1 MTAAGSWFL
10 AFGLQGVIVSSL
22 VAMHLHGSSAA
33 MSATM
38 MAQQLPGFGLILVG
52 GAVADRVDKRALL
65 IALYALGSGLA
76 VALSLCVG
84 AGWLSLGLVV
94 AYVLSL
100 GTVSAFVM
108 PSRDA
113 LLSDVGGANLMR
125 AVTMLTMTQW
135 GMQAMGSAIG
145 IVGRRVGMLP
155 LIALQA
161 AVLLAG
167 VPALRRLP
175 RPAPV
180 LGVARRALR
189 LGELADGVREVVRS
203 PVLAPVALLSM
214 ALGVLFIGPFQ
225 VVFPLLVRD
234 FYKGDVAEL
243 SMLYTAFPI
252 GTISGSGLI
261 LLRGGVRR
269 KGMAQLLALGGGALC
284 IGAIGLGLPFW
295 GALVAVMLFGLGGAF
310 FMNAGRTLFQEHATS
325 ANRGRVLSVFA
336 LTFMGASGAIG
347 APFAGWL
354 NAALGPLA
362 ACEVCAG
369 LMLTVVVVVAVAT
382 DVRKIV

>member
-10 AFGLQGVIVSSL
+10 AFGLQGVIVSTL
-22 VAMHLHGSSAA
+22 VAMHLHGGSAA

-76 VALSLCVG
+76 VALALGVE

-113 LLSDVGGANLMR
+113 LLSDVGGGNLMR

-135 GMQAMGSAIG
+135 GMQALGSAIG
-145 IVGRRVGMLP
+145 IVGGRVGMLP
-155 LIALQA
+155 LIGLQA

-167 VPALRRLP
+167 VPALRQLP
-175 RPAPV
+175 RPAPA
-180 LGVARRALR
+180 LEGTRRALR

-203 PVLAPVALLSM
+203 PVLGPVALLSM
-214 ALGVLFIGPFQ
+214 ALGTLFIGPFQ

-234 FYKGDVAEL
+234 YYKGGPAEIA
-243 SMLYTAFPI
+243 MLYTAFPI

-261 LLRGGVRR
+261 LLRGGIRR
-269 KGMAQLLALGGGALC
+269 KGAAQLFALGGGALC

-295 GALVAVMLFGLGGAF
+295 GALLAVTLFGFGGAF
-310 FMNAGRTLFQEHATS
+310 FVNAGRTLFQEHATS
-325 ANRGRVLSVFA
+325 ASRGRVLSVYA
-336 LTFMGASGAIG
+336 LTIMGATGVVG
-347 APFAGWL
+347 APFA
-354 NAALGPLA
+354 
-362 ACEVCAG
+362 
-369 LMLTVVVVVAVAT
+369 
-382 DVRKIV
+382 